1 MNELRAERIVKRFE
15 TGEGTLEI
23 LSRIDLSVSEGES
36 IAILGVS
43 GSGKSTLLHILAVS
57 STRPRAA

>member
-1 MNELRAERIVKRFE
+1 MSELRAECIVKRFE

-23 LSRIDLSVSEGES
+23 LSEVDLSW
-36 IAILGVS
+36 A
-43 GSGKSTLLHILAVS
+43 AS